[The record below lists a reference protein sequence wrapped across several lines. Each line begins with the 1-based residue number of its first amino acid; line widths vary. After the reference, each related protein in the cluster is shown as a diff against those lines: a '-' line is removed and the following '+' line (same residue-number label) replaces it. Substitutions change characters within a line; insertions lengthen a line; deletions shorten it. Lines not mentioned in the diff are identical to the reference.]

1 MTETEMTTK
10 DAVLKIAALA
20 EEMTQSNSKLKPLA
34 TAILAVATAAM
45 LDEKV
50 GLPLG
55 MLLFQEPIE
64 MIGQVSTKIIQ
75 GMEKLKKEEAE
86 WPAEI

>member
-1 MTETEMTTK
+1 MTETKMTTK
-10 DAVLKIAALA
+10 DAALKIAALA

-34 TAILAVATAAM
+34 TVMLAAATAAM

-50 GLPLG
+50 GLPWG

-64 MIGQVSTKIIQ
+64 MMGQISTKIIQ
-75 GMEKLKKEEAE
+75 ESEKLKKEEAE